1 MAGSACSRC
10 PCRSVHLTPYNQ
22 QDFQETRHQ
31 ASLQAGHAPKDQ
43 MTIIVRA
50 FSQAFLIFALFTAL
64 CAAQTQS
71 GWPVYNGGLDGDH
84 YSRLAQINQANVHL
98 LKQAWTFDTGEAG
111 GIQDNPLVVGR
122 TLYAYTPKEK
132 VVALDAATGKLR
144 WKFDSGIEG
153 NQPDRGMTWWSDN
166 GHGRV
171 FAGVLNFL
179 YCLDAD
185 TGKPIASF
193 GENGRIDLRKGLDRG
208 LAGGNF
214 EEQSIVLT
222 TPGVLYKDM
231 IIVGGRNP
239 ETHPAPPG
247 DIRAYDLHTGKLRWS
262 FHTIPRPGEP
272 GYETWP
278 ADAWKTAGAANN
290 WAGMALD
297 AERGILY
304 APTGSAVFD
313 FYGGDRVGD
322 DLYANTLLALDAN
335 TGKRLW
341 HFQGVHHDI
350 WDRDFPS
357 EPALFTLKRDGKT
370 IPALAQT
377 TKQGYLYLFDRVTGK
392 PLNPIREIPY
402 PTSTVPG
409 EVTAPTQPRPDLP
422 EPFARQS
429 LTEDMLTARTPA
441 AHDWALKEFHTF
453 RSNGQFFPL
462 ALNQQTV
469 VFPGFD
475 GGAEWG
481 GPAINPAT
489 NILYVNAT
497 EMAWLGGLL
506 PAEHG
511 GSPGAQVYESQC
523 AMCHGPDRAGAP
535 PAFPSLVS
543 ILDRLSVQQVT
554 DNVKKG
560 NGRMPSFPNID
571 ATHLAALIDFLRTS
585 SGASKSDAAKELGS
599 VPVLQMTQQAHSDKA
614 GAAVYQDHCGIC
626 HGEHMEGNAPSIPML
641 VGVGGR
647 LSKAQI
653 VDMIQKG
660 KGTMPAMP
668 DVAGPDLEALLRVL
682 EVSDQPKKQSAS
694 DEDGQDRYTFTGYRK
709 FLDPDGYP
717 AITPPWGTLNAIDLK
732 TGKYVWKIPFGEYP
746 QLAAQGLANTGTENY
761 GGPVVT
767 AGGVLFIGAT
777 IYDRK
782 FRAFDIR
789 DGKLLWQADLPFSG
803 VATPATY
810 MVDGKQYVVIG
821 TSAARDPKAPQGGA
835 YVAFSLP

>member
-1 MAGSACSRC
+1 MKTIG
-10 PCRSVHLTPYNQ
+10 RSYTSV
-22 QDFQETRHQ
+22 
-31 ASLQAGHAPKDQ
+31 
-43 MTIIVRA
+43 
-50 FSQAFLIFALFTAL
+50 FLISSALTAA
-64 CAAQTQS
+64 CAAQTQA
-71 GWPVYNGGLDGDH
+71 GWPIYNGGLDGDH
-84 YSRLAQINQANVHL
+84 YSRLAQINRGNVHL
-98 LKQAWTFDTGEAG
+98 LKQAWKFDTGEVG

-122 TLYAYTPKEK
+122 TLYAYTPTEK
-132 VVALDAATGKLR
+132 VVALDAATGALK
-144 WKFDSGIEG
+144 WKFDSGIAG
-153 NQPDRGMTWWSDN
+153 NQPDRGMTWWTDE

-185 TGKPIASF
+185 TGKPVPTF
-193 GENGRIDLRKGLDRG
+193 GEDGRVDLRKGLDRG
-208 LAGGNF
+208 LVGGRY

-222 TPGVLYKDM
+222 TPGVIYKDM

-247 DIRAYDLHTGKLRWS
+247 DIRAYDVHTGTLRWS

-278 ADAWKTAGAANN
+278 PDAWKSAGAANN

-297 AERGILY
+297 AERGIVY

-313 FYGGDRVGD
+313 FFGGDRVGD

-392 PLNPIREIPY
+392 PLFPIHELPY
-402 PTSTVPG
+402 STETKVPG
-409 EVTAPTQPRPDLP
+409 EVLSPTQPKPDVP
-422 EPFARQS
+422 EPFARQR
-429 LTEDMLTARTPA
+429 LTEDMLTNRTPA
-441 AHDWALKEFHTF
+441 VHDWAVKEFHTL

-462 ALNQQTV
+462 AIDQQTI

-481 GPAINPAT
+481 GPAIDPAT
-489 NILYVNAT
+489 NILYVNST
-497 EMAWLGGLL
+497 EMAWATALVRLKAGV
-506 PAEHG
+506 
-511 GSPGAQVYESQC
+511 SPGEQVYQSQC
-523 AMCHGPDRAGAP
+523 SMCHAPNRAGAP
-535 PAFPSLVS
+535 PAFPSLVG
-543 ILDRLSVQQVT
+543 ILDRLSVDKVK

-571 ATHLAALIDFLRTS
+571 DTHLAALIDFLRTDP
-585 SGASKSDAAKELGS
+585 GASQSKELAS
-599 VPVLQMTQQAHSDKA
+599 VPVQQMTQQAPADKDA
-614 GAAVYQDHCGIC
+614 DGIYQEHCGIC

-641 VGVGGR
+641 VAVGSR
-647 LSKAQI
+647 LSKSQI

-660 KGTMPAMP
+660 KGTMPPMP
-668 DVAGPDLEALLRVL
+668 DVQGPDLEALLRYLGVGAKPADA
-682 EVSDQPKKQSAS
+682 EENSDGSR
-694 DEDGQDRYTFTGYRK
+694 QDYTITGYRK

-717 AITPPWGTLNAIDLK
+717 AIAPPWGTLNAIDLK

-746 QLAAQGLANTGTENY
+746 ALAAQGMKNTGTENY
-761 GGPVVT
+761 GGPIVT

-782 FRAFDIR
+782 FRAFDVR
-789 DGKLLWQADLPFSG
+789 DGKLLWQADLPYSG
-803 VATPATY
+803 VATPSTY
-810 MVDGKQYVVIG
+810 MIDGKQYVVIG
-821 TSAARDPKAPQGGA
+821 D
-835 YVAFSLP
+835 